1 MSKIYVQRESHTT
14 ATRHTSLSAKDANDN
29 QVLVGSD
36 YPLPTRTN
44 GALRL
49 AEGNLFSVGA
59 VNLNSDKLADD
70 GSLYIAIAFA
80 SRVYAHIYVD
90 GFCGGDAEGF
100 FYEGAQVSGGTT
112 LTPQRLNRSAT
123 LNSNSAS
130 LLNPTVTSS
139 GNLVGS
145 YLLFGG
151 IGKKAVGSDQSSPA
165 YILKPLT
172 TYLFQLK
179 NVSGSAQAAE
189 MRLTWYEET

>member
-1 MSKIYVQRESHTT
+1 MSKIFLQRESHTT
-14 ATRHTSLSAKDANDN
+14 ATRHTSLSVKDADDD

-36 YPLPTRTN
+36 YPLPTRSN

-49 AEGNLFSVGA
+49 AEGNLFSVGG
-59 VNLNSDKLADD
+59 VNLNSDKLADS
-70 GSLYIAIAFA
+70 GSMYIAIAFA
-80 SRVYAHIYVD
+80 SNVYAHIYVD

-100 FYEGAQVSGGTT
+100 FYEAAQVSGGTS
-112 LTPQRLNRSAT
+112 LTPQRLNRSSS

-130 LLNPTVTSS
+130 LLNPTVTTA
-139 GNLVGS
+139 GNLIGS

-151 IGKKAVGSDQSSPA
+151 VGKKAIGSDQTSPA

-172 TYLFQLK
+172 TYLFELK